1 MTGFFDENEV
11 IPIDQIVG
19 ESVSNLRNKGIAGNK
34 GGDRARGGQE
44 LVAEQLDKII
54 VLLGRLA
61 FQPDNIQVPPKVYSI
76 DLMQTIA
83 DAPLGMTRIANSITF
98 LKPDADFT
106 VKFGVLVNGNEVIMT
121 ESKKIPPGRDT
132 VINGVIIQDIYYT
145 TAGAAGANQVEVFA
159 AWI

>member
-1 MTGFFDENEV
+1 MGGIFEGIEV
-11 IPIDQIVG
+11 IPIDQIIG
-19 ESVSNLRNKGIAGNK
+19 KSVSNLKNQVPQTSIEEK
-34 GGDRARGGQE
+34 
-44 LVAEQLDKII
+44 LDKLI
-54 VLLGRLA
+54 VLMGRLA

-76 DLMQTIA
+76 DLTQTIT

-121 ESKKIPPGRDT
+121 ESKKIPLGRDT

-145 TAGAAGANQVEVFA
+145 TMGAAGVNPVEVFA